1 MFGSEAYID
10 SFYGNEVF
18 ITGEY
23 MEAATEDLKTLGKSV
38 WITIKNLL
46 KKLYTALGNLLL
58 NVNYFKNANM
68 PEQMNKDLVQVLKIS
83 QPRTELNFKLITMWY
98 GILSKFKAT
107 DKKLGGASFGIMY
120 MGDNKRDVDYY
131 GSTTLNDELD
141 KSITEMDDALQA
153 AQKSEAYT
161 RLQTDKYD
169 EKTSK
174 PVPLNYIIPDMKKS
188 RSGLSKFT
196 GDLEKAENVTS
207 GMKKVD
213 PISSKVLTFLKKVVA
228 YYTFRVS
235 TLSKYFS
242 RAKASLKAFANNV
255 GNRDKDNTSTRTTTK
270 NKLAMPVPIPPFK
283 YKEVRSL
290 YNQCKEA
297 KTYSEYKP
305 LYDKLCSIIH
315 CQNQNIEGF
324 APTGELLVC
333 RNKREKIPVE
343 GRCLYHTSMY
353 GYVLT
358 ELEPRFKTLTG
369 VLFPEP
375 RVYVHIGVPL
385 DRYGAKMKTKGPDGD
400 VESFVYKGTGTA
412 QYVVKAKI
420 PYVYKDP
427 EMGRTAAYI
436 VTDKPIPV
444 ERIR

>member
-1 MFGSEAYID
+1 MFACEAYID
-10 SFYGNEVF
+10 ASYGTVF
-18 ITGEY
+18 DTGEY
-23 MEAATEDLKTLGKSV
+23 MDMATEDLKTLGKSV

-46 KKLYTALGNLLL
+46 KKLWTALGNLLL

-83 QPRTELNFKLITMWY
+83 QPRTELNFKVITTWY

-107 DKKLGGASFGIMY
+107 DKRVDGERFGVMY
-120 MGDNKRDVDYY
+120 YSQDRDNIKYY

-153 AQKSEAYT
+153 AQKSEAHA
-161 RLQTDKYD
+161 RLQADKYD
-169 EKTSK
+169 EKTNK

-188 RSGLSKFT
+188 RSGLAKFT

-213 PISSKVLTFLKKVVA
+213 PVSSKVLTFLKKVVT

-255 GNRDKDNTSTRTTTK
+255 GNRDKENTSTRTTTK
-270 NKLAMPVPIPPFK
+270 NKLTMPVIIPPFK

-290 YNQCKEA
+290 YNQCLEA
-297 KTYSEYKP
+297 ETYREYKP

-333 RNKREKIPVE
+333 RNKHEKIPVE
-343 GRCLYHTSMY
+343 GRSLYHTSGYMY
-353 GYVLT
+353 EIN
-358 ELEPRFKTLTG
+358 ELEPHFKTSTG

-385 DRYGAKMKTKGPDGD
+385 DRYGAKMKTTGPNG
-400 VESFVYKGTGTA
+400 SLFYGGSGTA
-412 QYVVKAKI
+412 QYIVKAKI

-444 ERIR
+444 ERIK